1 MHVISTPC
9 WDLRLDKLSKFLTK
23 TIIAAEDVEL
33 KHSTELK
40 HQE

>member
-1 MHVISTPC
+1 MIFC
-9 WDLRLDKLSKFLTK
+9 WDMRLDKLSNFLIK
-23 TIIAAEDVEL
+23 IMIAAEDVES